1 MEPPLEIEKVFL
13 KQSQNKYQILFKTAL
28 KDPKFMESE
37 LSKDSF
43 LGYVLG
49 HSSKVK
55 HTLDTTKKVIRIY
68 DIKVLNIIKSST
80 LTSKVSNHDKI
91 EIIIHYDSIYS
102 KDNSDSR
109 VNISGIT
116 DIFKNNELLCNIQ
129 DMKITCTICN
139 GSFGNK
145 DKYLE
150 FNLSYTNSATD
161 INDFQKKNIAHSFRN
176 LFVPFKLAISK

>member
-1 MEPPLEIEKVFL
+1 MEPPLEVEKVFL
-13 KQSQNKYQILFKTAL
+13 KSSNNKYQILFKTCL
-28 KDPKFMESE
+28 KDPKSMECE

-43 LGYVLG
+43 LGYMIQ
-49 HSSKVK
+49 HSTKVK
-55 HTLDTTKKVIRIY
+55 HTLDTKTKVLRIY

-80 LTSKVSNHDKI
+80 LTSKVCNHDKI
-91 EIIIHYDSIYS
+91 EINLNYNSIYS
-102 KDNSDSR
+102 EDENGKH
-109 VNISGIT
+109 VKISGDT
-116 DIFKNNELLCNIQ
+116 NIFKNNELLCNIPE
-129 DMKITCTICN
+129 MKISCTICN

-145 DKYLE
+145 DKYFE